1 MAEKLYEI
9 QNEFLSVKARE
20 RGGELRS
27 IREKADDTEYLWNG
41 DPTWWKYSAP
51 VLFPIV
57 GSLND
62 NKYRYQGV
70 EYEMPSHGFGR
81 ISDFVVAEQTADS
94 IVFALDYNE
103 ETLKCYPFKFRLE
116 LSYKLEG
123 KGVIVGWKVK
133 NVGDDVM
140 YFSIGAH
147 PAFLCPPGGKEIGDE
162 FTDCYL
168 TFNKEENSG
177 VRELA
182 PGCKL
187 TNDKR
192 EFLKGQ
198 RLDLNYEMFKDDCR
212 IFDDLKSDTITI
224 NSTKS
229 DKKLSLKAEGFPF
242 YGIWTP
248 TKGGAPYLCLEPWF
262 GHADYYDFKGDFSEK
277 AGIMKLAAGEEFN
290 AHYTVS
296 ID

>member
-1 MAEKLYEI
+1 MAETLYEI
-9 QNEFLSVKARE
+9 ENEYLKVRARSY
-20 RGGELRS
+20 GGELRS
-27 IREKADDTEYLWNG
+27 IREKADDTEYLWDGN
-41 DPTWWKYSAP
+41 PEWWKYSSP
-51 VLFPIV
+51 VLFPVV
-57 GSLND
+57 GALND
-62 NKYRYQGV
+62 TKYRYQGK
-70 EYEMPSHGFGR
+70 EYDMPNHGFGR
-81 ISDFVVAEQTADS
+81 ISEYNLVEQTKDS
-94 IVFALDYNE
+94 ITFALDYSE

-123 KGVIVGWKVK
+123 KSVIVGWKVK
-133 NVGDDVM
+133 NVGEEDM

-147 PAFLCPPGGKEIGDE
+147 PAFLCPPGGKGGE

-187 TNDKR
+187 KKEKR

-198 RLDLNYEMFKDDCR
+198 RLDLNYDMFKEDCR

-224 NSTKS
+224 HSVKS
-229 DKKLSLKAEGFPF
+229 DKTLSVKAEGFPF

-248 TKGGAPYLCLEPWF
+248 TQGGAPYLCLEPWH
-262 GHADYYDFKGDFSEK
+262 GHADYFDFAGDLTEK
-277 AGIMKLAAGEEFN
+277 EGMNKLEAGKEFN
-290 AHYTVS
+290 AQYT
-296 ID
+296 IIIG